1 MPTLGEI
8 AEAVKGFKGD
18 PQVAQ
23 TLASVLGFESV
34 TAPADLLGGPSTPLQ
49 RFLEYRFGV
58 RELYRAGGIQ
68 TDTGSAGLYI
78 AVLDD
83 WGTRSVDRDRSRRR
97 VARALVELE
106 RDARSL
112 FIMVP
117 NALQTKREAELV
129 LPRSAADLRGQ
140 KGGGVISTV
149 RALIDLQDPSRFHR
163 ELFCELSVR
172 PGTPLLDISQ
182 QWQRAFSVEKAT
194 RKFHQEYSQV
204 RDRIYETFKAA
215 NPTHP
220 VISALNDDDARAW
233 ATRQLGRI
241 LFLWFLQSK
250 QWLGYN
256 WSEQDKSRYLLTL
269 WERRGQAGGYYN
281 GLLKRLFF
289 EAMARRTQSNEVRE
303 LLGYIPYLNGGL
315 FRTNRL
321 EDRIDSGGDFNL
333 PDELFDPKD
342 NMSILGLLSRY
353 RFTTQESTPDDQSV
367 DPDPE
372 LLGRMFENLY
382 QGDERHNTGTYY
394 TPREIVHFMCRQV
407 LDGYLRDNAGVQQ
420 ETLDWLRQQV
430 TEPDEQLQ
438 RLSPQTEEALKD
450 TLERVRICDP
460 AVGSGAFLL
469 GMMQEIVQLRKG
481 ILKTKAQYVD
491 PEIEDAEIAS
501 WKRHAIQWSLYGV
514 DINPEAVEI
523 CQLRLWLSLV
533 LDLKDPRTVEPL
545 PNLDFRIVAG
555 DSLVDRVA
563 DISFKESLPLGIYQP
578 PLDVWNKVAQEEQRI
593 GQLRQEFEA
602 TQDNPARLKELRNRI
617 ITSSKKIVRFHLE
630 AAQETAQGEA
640 QMRSGSVGSKGKKKE
655 TRANSRVA
663 QLKHLIEELD
673 KHDAYQKPF
682 LWSVAFPDIWQYDNQ
697 GFDIVLANPPYV
709 KHEKLDPNDQKS
721 YKQAFTEVFANTADI
736 LVFFYARALQLLKDG
751 GWLSFITS
759 NKYMQA
765 DYGKNLCQYLPE
777 RVKLLRIIDYGDL
790 PIFDVNGKPVLA
802 YPAVTVGKKGCANGD
817 NGIKVAD
824 LNYPIRSAIK
834 RVGRKVN
841 PENVRWV
848 LEDLGNLL
856 KEKEIPDYP
865 QSLLNNEGWVLDK
878 PEIVRLY
885 NRLISKGTPLG
896 EVVKERLYYGV
907 KTSLNEAFVID
918 QTKRDELIAEDPHS
932 AEVIK
937 PWLCGRDIKRWRP
950 EWTRLYLIA
959 IQNSGDADASNPWA
973 DAKSEAEAREIFEE
987 SYPAIYEHL
996 RWWEEYVDP
1005 KEPKKMLGL
1014 RHRQDQGRYW
1024 WELRACAYYQEFT
1037 KSKIVWG
1044 NLAVESKFAWDNS
1057 EAFIGAPANF
1067 LSRPPHW
1074 LLAVMNSS
1082 LANFIYPKITVIRGG
1097 SFQEFKIKYISR
1109 LPIITPSSEV
1119 QSRLKELQEK
1129 IIRKPATS
1137 HEVADIETEIDE
1149 LVFGTYSLTDLE
1161 KDTVTEWVKQRH
1173 NRFSNQIDIPDD
1185 DIEDEDD

>member
-1 MPTLGEI
+1 LPTLSEI
-8 AEAVKGFKGD
+8 AGAVKEFKGD

-23 TLASVLGFESV
+23 ALASVLGFEPV

-49 RFLEYRFGV
+49 RFLESRFGV

-68 TDTGSAGLYI
+68 TATGSAGLYI

-117 NALQTKREAELV
+117 NALQTRREAELV

-149 RALIDLQDPSRFHR
+149 RALIDLRDPSRFHR
-163 ELFCELSVR
+163 DLLRELAIR
-172 PGTPLLDISQ
+172 QGTPLLDISQ
-182 QWQRAFSVEKAT
+182 QWQKAFSVEEVT
-194 RKFHQEYSQV
+194 RKFHKEYAQV
-204 RDRIYETFKAA
+204 RDRIYETFKTA
-215 NPTHP
+215 NPSHP
-220 VISALNDDDARAW
+220 IISTLNDDDARAW

-256 WSEQDKSRYLLTL
+256 WSEQDKSRYLLAL

-321 EDRIDSGGDFNL
+321 EDRIDSGGDFKL

-342 NMSILGLLSRY
+342 DMSILGLLSRY

-407 LDGYLRDNAGVQQ
+407 LDGYLRDTADVQQ

-430 TEPDEQLQ
+430 TEPDEKPQ

-450 TLERVRICDP
+450 ALERVRICDP

-491 PEIEDAEIAS
+491 PEIEDAEVAS

-602 TQDNPARLKELRNRI
+602 TQDNPARLKELRDNI
-617 ITSSKKIVRFHLE
+617 ITSSRKIVRYHLD
-630 AAQETAQGEA
+630 AALDTAQGEA

-655 TRANSRVA
+655 TKANSRVA
-663 QLKHLIEELD
+663 QFKHLIEELD

-709 KHEKLDPNDQKS
+709 RQEKLDADDQES
-721 YKQAFTEVFANTADI
+721 YKMAYEKVFAGTADI
-736 LVFFYARALQLLKDG
+736 LVFFYARAIQILKER

-759 NKYMQA
+759 NKYMRA
-765 DYGKNLCQYLPE
+765 AYGEGLRQFLPE
-777 RVKLLRIIDYGDL
+777 RLKLSRVIDFGDL
-790 PIFDVNGKPVLA
+790 PLFDANGKTVAA
-802 YPAVTVGKKGCANGD
+802 YPSVVVGKKNGD
-817 NGIKVAD
+817 NAENGLKVAD
-824 LNYPIRSAIK
+824 LTYPVRSVLAK
-834 RVGRKVN
+834 AGKKVN

-848 LEDLGNLL
+848 LEDLGGVL
-856 KEKEIPDYP
+856 KESEVSDFP
-865 QSLLNNEGWVLDK
+865 QPLLNKDRWILEDPAL
-878 PEIVRLY
+878 VRLF
-885 NRLISKGTPLG
+885 NRLMNEGTPLG
-896 EVVKERLYYGV
+896 EFVKGRMYYGI
-907 KTSLNEAFVID
+907 KTGLNEAFVID
-918 QTKRDELIAEDPHS
+918 QAKRDELIAEDPRS
-932 AEVIK
+932 AELIK
-937 PWLCGRDIKRWRP
+937 PWLRGRDIKRWRP
-950 EWTRLYLIA
+950 EWAGLYIIA
-959 IQNSGDADASNPWA
+959 IQNSGDTDASNPWA
-973 DAKSEAEAREIFEE
+973 NAKSEAEAKGIFKE
-987 SYPAIYEHL
+987 SYPVIYEHL

-1014 RHRQDQGRYW
+1014 RHRQDHGRFW
-1024 WELRACAYYQEFT
+1024 WELRACAYYREFA
-1037 KSKIVWG
+1037 KNKVVWG
-1044 NLAVESKFAWDNS
+1044 DINQSMRFAWDTSGAFFANTGYIATGVPLWLVATLNS
-1057 EAFIGAPANF
+1057 KVAEF
-1067 LSRPPHW
+1067 LMCRITN
-1074 LLAVMNSS
+1074 AV
-1082 LANFIYPKITVIRGG
+1082 RGG
-1097 SFQEFKIKYISR
+1097 YFRLIHQFMSK
-1109 LPIITPSSEV
+1109 LPIVSPSATICE
-1119 QSRLKELQEK
+1119 RLNGLAQNAVNNPGNAKDNEINDLVAQVYSLKPNELTLIYNWMQRRRSLEPPKE
-1129 IIRKPATS
+1129 
-1137 HEVADIETEIDE
+1137 ETEE
-1149 LVFGTYSLTDLE
+1149 E
-1161 KDTVTEWVKQRH
+1161 
-1173 NRFSNQIDIPDD
+1173 DD
-1185 DIEDEDD
+1185 DE